1 MKTAPS
7 NRKSID
13 SLVPGVASGLAGLL
27 TFLVL
32 HHLWIVPIWFI
43 LPIGVVV
50 AALGGVAVHRSY
62 DALRASLPARPWAAP
77 AMFGVVTVIL
87 LPSFVLAEMGTPLVD
102 VAEGEIGASP
112 LAVGVA
118 FVLKLFVPTSI
129 AGAVVGWV
137 LGRTSRAAQTTAL
150 AGFVFALGPGH
161 NIPFFGGTA
170 LLGTELGLMTWSTI
184 AAAIVLVEVDGRL
197 AFTRPI
203 GSTDRSTIREPSLS
217 KRRWRTRRGRC
228 RRSRGL
234 DAREAGAESRRSLS

>member
-1 MKTAPS
+1 MTTAPS
-7 NRKSID
+7 IGEWIGSI
-13 SLVPGVASGLAGLL
+13 VPGVTSGIAGLL

-43 LPIGVVV
+43 LPFGAVV

-77 AMFGVVTVIL
+77 ALAGVVAVVL

-102 VAEGEIGASP
+102 VAAGEIDASP

-118 FVLKLFVPTSI
+118 FVLKLFAPTTI

-137 LGRTSRAAQTTAL
+137 LGRTRRATQTTAL

-161 NIPFFGGTA
+161 NIPFFGGTPS
-170 LLGTELGLMTWSTI
+170 LDTELGLMTWSTI
-184 AAAIVLVEVDGRL
+184 AAAVVLVEVDARL
-197 AFTRPI
+197 A
-203 GSTDRSTIREPSLS
+203 
-217 KRRWRTRRGRC
+217 RRALRF
-228 RRSRGL
+228 
-234 DAREAGAESRRSLS
+234 DANTPPTWS